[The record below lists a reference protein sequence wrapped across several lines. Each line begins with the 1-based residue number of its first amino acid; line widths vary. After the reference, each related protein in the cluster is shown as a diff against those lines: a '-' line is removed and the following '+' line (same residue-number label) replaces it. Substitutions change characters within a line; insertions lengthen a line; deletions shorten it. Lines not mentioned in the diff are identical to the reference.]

1 MDDDNSLLIL
11 ANNIDE
17 VGGVQRVV
25 HTLAQGCA
33 QRGWQVDLAGVQPI
47 EPAHV
52 FITHPEY
59 QQHRLTTRAWPVK
72 GVEPAAGHAQRPELR
87 AEALASL
94 SRILTERKPR
104 FIIAA
109 QVWVMGMLAE
119 VGYGDSIVLGQYH
132 GGFANAASGR
142 DIRRVR
148 NRYGMLP
155 AFAALTD
162 EDAAEFTAAGM
173 TNVVAMPNPL
183 PHWPETAAAL
193 DSKNV
198 TYVGRMSEEKG
209 VDQLLSAWA
218 LVCDDMPDWSLH
230 LYGDGPLRERWQ
242 TESAGTSRVTWHGN
256 TEEPLAVWKQTSIAA
271 LPSRTE
277 GLPVMVM
284 EAQAAGVPVVAMD
297 CSAGVRQLTGADTSK
312 PWGVTV
318 PEGDVKGFAAA
329 LRRLMDDSEARMHMG
344 LSAREAMNAYRLN
357 QVLDDWE
364 ELFAQCAK
372 DAH

>member
-1 MDDDNSLLIL
+1 MGDDNSLLIL

-25 HTLAQGCA
+25 HTLAQGFA

-52 FITHPEY
+52 FIAHPEY
-59 QQHRLTTRAWPVK
+59 QQHHLTTRAWPVK
-72 GVEPAAGHAQRPELR
+72 GVEPAADDAQRPELR

-104 FIIAA
+104 FIIVA

-119 VGYGDSIVLGQYH
+119 VGYGDSVVIGQYH

-173 TNVVAMPNPL
+173 PNAVAMPNPL
-183 PHWPETAAAL
+183 PHWPEEASPDA
-193 DSKNV
+193 SHVV

-209 VDQLLSAWA
+209 VDQLLAAWA
-218 LVCDDMPDWSLH
+218 VLSKEFLDWSLH
-230 LYGDGPLRERWQ
+230 LYGDGPLRQTWQ
-242 TESAGTSRVTWHGN
+242 EQYAHVPSVMWHGS
-256 TEEPLAVWKQTSIAA
+256 TDEPLAVWETSAIAA

-277 GLPVMVM
+277 GLPLMLM

-297 CSAGVRQLTGADTSK
+297 CSAGVRQLTGADSSH
-312 PWGVTV
+312 PWGVIV
-318 PEGDVKGFAAA
+318 PAGDVRKFASS
-329 LRRLMDDSEARMHMG
+329 LRSLMIDPQERNRMG
-344 LSAREAMNAYRLN
+344 LKAREAMNTYRLEK
-357 QVLDDWE
+357 VLDEWE
-364 ELFAQCAK
+364 ELFARCAK
-372 DAH
+372 DAR